1 MKTINPYYLKIF
13 SNLNFEML
21 SIAFVLSKQVLTF
34 TETNF
39 FSSLSKIGFHP
50 LEIKK
55 NRIVAL
61 IIFLAPV

>member
-1 MKTINPYYLKIF
+1 
-13 SNLNFEML
+13 ML